1 MIIINLNKKVSSR
14 TGYVVL
20 AIAVI
25 IFLGITWSAQILANS
40 I

>member
-1 MIIINLNKKVSSR
+1 MNLNKKVSSR
-14 TGYVVL
+14 AGYVAL

-25 IFLGITWSAQILANS
+25 VFLGITWSAQILANS